1 VTWQLVLS
9 GFLIG
14 TLVGMTGMGGGSLM
28 TPLLVLVFGIK
39 PTVAIGTDIAHGALF
54 KTVGAIRHR
63 QLGNVQ
69 ARLSGW
75 MFLGSA
81 PTSLLG
87 VALAAWLGHRYGDS
101 VEDSRD
107 ACSVRRSSLGVSA
120 CSRRISFDRT
130 SPAVWPE

>member
-1 VTWQLVLS
+1 VTWQLVLA

-14 TLVGMTGMGGGSLM
+14 TLVGLTGMGGGSLM
-28 TPLLVLVFGIK
+28 TPILVIIFGFK

-63 QLGNVQ
+63 QLDNVQ

-81 PTSLLG
+81 
-87 VALAAWLGHRYGDS
+87 R
-101 VEDSRD
+101 
-107 ACSVRRSSLGVSA
+107 
-120 CSRRISFDRT
+120 
-130 SPAVWPE
+130 